1 MEGGHS
7 FTLLSICVVFL
18 HIIGSKGA
26 TTTTE
31 SASTTD
37 LQTEQNGSDKGKKSL
52 SFFMFIINKTKNL
65 NISTLTRLK
74 FLV

>member
-31 SASTTD
+31 SASG
-37 LQTEQNGSDKGKKSL
+37 LKQNESDTGKK
-52 SFFMFIINKTKNL
+52 I
-65 NISTLTRLK
+65 
-74 FLV
+74 LVILYVHN